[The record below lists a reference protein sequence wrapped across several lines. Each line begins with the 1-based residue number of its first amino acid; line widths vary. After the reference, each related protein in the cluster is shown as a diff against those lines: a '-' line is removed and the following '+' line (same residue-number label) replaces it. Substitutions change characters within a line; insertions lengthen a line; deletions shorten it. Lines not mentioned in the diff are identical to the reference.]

1 MRALVFDP
9 EAGLRVADV
18 PQPQPAP
25 GEILVRVEACGICGS
40 DRQLVRGE
48 GAPLG
53 TSYPVVLG
61 HEIAGR
67 VAALGE
73 GVSGFAPGEAVV
85 VHPFVPCG
93 QCAACARGEEH
104 LCPHQGVLG
113 FTRPGGDA
121 EYVAVP
127 AANVIRR
134 PDGID
139 PAEAAILVD
148 AYATPYRALVSAG
161 LQGEEAVLVI
171 GTGGLGLAAIQIAKA
186 LGAPQVAVLSRREDA
201 GALALV
207 SGADEFV
214 TLADDPRQA
223 ARKLRRMAK
232 GGVGLALDT
241 SGFADGIAFA
251 LDVLRPGGKL
261 VTVAM
266 PAADLPVPFAKLAR
280 RGIAIQGSFG
290 SRRGDVEALLEM
302 AADGRV
308 QPDVVAGRRLALEEA
323 VDAILHPFFGRDVVV
338 FETSN

>member
-9 EAGLRVADV
+9 EGGLRVAEV
-18 PQPQPAP
+18 PTPQPGP

-48 GAPLG
+48 GAPFG

-67 VAALGE
+67 VEALGE
-73 GVSGFAPGEAVV
+73 GVSGLAPGDAVV

-127 AANVIRR
+127 AQNAIRR
-134 PDGID
+134 PDGLD

-148 AYATPYRALVSAG
+148 AYATPYRAMVSAG
-161 LQGEEAVLVI
+161 VAEEEAVLVI
-171 GTGGLGLAAIQIAKA
+171 GTGGLGLAAVQIAKA
-186 LGAPQVAVLSRREDA
+186 LGVPQVAVLSRREDA

-223 ARKLRRMAK
+223 ARRLRRMAK
-232 GGVGLALDT
+232 GGVGLAIDT
-241 SGFADGIAFA
+241 SGFADGIDFA
-251 LDVLRPGGKL
+251 LDVLRPGGKM
-261 VTVAM
+261 VTVSM
-266 PAADLPVPFAKLAR
+266 PTADTPLPLAKLAR
-280 RGIAIQGSFG
+280 KGISVMGSFG
-290 SRRGDVEALLEM
+290 SRRADVEELLRM
-302 AADGRV
+302 AAEGRV
-308 QPDVVAGRRLALEEA
+308 QPDVVAGRRVSLDEAPDALRN
-323 VDAILHPFFGRDVVV
+323 PFFGRDVIV
-338 FETSN
+338 FSAP

>member
-1 MRALVFDP
+1 MRALVYDP
-9 EAGLRVADV
+9 EGGLRVADLPV
-18 PQPQPAP
+18 PEPGP
-25 GEILVRVEACGICGS
+25 GELLVRVEACGICGS

-48 GAPLG
+48 GAPWG

-73 GVSGFAPGEAVV
+73 GVSGSSAGDPVV
-85 VHPFVPCG
+85 IHPFVPCG

-104 LCPHQGVLG
+104 LCPHQGVMG

-127 AANVIRR
+127 AQNAIRR
-134 PDGID
+134 PDGLD

-148 AYATPYRALVSAG
+148 AYATPYRAMVSAG
-161 LQGEEAVLVI
+161 VAEEEAVLVI
-171 GTGGLGLAAIQIAKA
+171 GTGGLGLAAVQIAKA
-186 LGAPQVAVLSRREDA
+186 LGVPQVAVLSRREDA

-223 ARKLRRMAK
+223 ARKIRRMAK
-232 GGVGLALDT
+232 GGIGLVLDT

-251 LDVLRPGGKL
+251 MDVLRPGGKL

-266 PAADLPVPFAKLAR
+266 PAADIPVHFAKLAR
-280 RGIAIQGSFG
+280 KGVTLQGSFG
-290 SRRGDVEALLEM
+290 SRREDVEALLRM
-302 AADGRV
+302 AEEGRV
-308 QPDVVAGRRLALEEA
+308 QPDVVAGRRLSLDEA
-323 VDAILHPFFGRDVVV
+323 PDAMENPFFGRDVVV
-338 FETSN
+338 FGAP

>member
-9 EAGLRVADV
+9 EGGLRVAEV
-18 PQPQPAP
+18 PTPQPCS

-48 GAPLG
+48 GAPFG

-67 VAALGE
+67 VEALGE
-73 GVSGFAPGEAVV
+73 GASGLAPGDAVV

-93 QCAACARGEEH
+93 QCAACARREEH
-104 LCPHQGVLG
+104 LCPHQGVIG

-127 AANVIRR
+127 AQNAIRR
-134 PDGID
+134 PDGLD

-148 AYATPYRALVSAG
+148 AYATPYRAMVWAG
-161 LQGEEAVLVI
+161 VAEEEAVLVI
-171 GTGGLGLAAIQIAKA
+171 GTGGLGLAAVQIAKA
-186 LGAPQVAVLSRREDA
+186 LGVPQVAVLSRREDA

-214 TLADDPRQA
+214 TFAGDPRQA

-232 GGVGLALDT
+232 GGMGLVLDT
-241 SGFADGIAFA
+241 SGFADGIAFG

-266 PAADLPVPFAKLAR
+266 PLDEIPVPFAKLAR
-280 RGIAIQGSFG
+280 KGVALQGSFG
-290 SRRGDVEALLEM
+290 SRREDVEALLRM
-302 AADGRV
+302 AQEGRV
-308 QPDVVAGRRLALEEA
+308 QPDVVAGRRVSLEEA
-323 VDAILHPFFGRDVVV
+323 PDAMKNPFFGRDVVV
-338 FETSN
+338 FGTP